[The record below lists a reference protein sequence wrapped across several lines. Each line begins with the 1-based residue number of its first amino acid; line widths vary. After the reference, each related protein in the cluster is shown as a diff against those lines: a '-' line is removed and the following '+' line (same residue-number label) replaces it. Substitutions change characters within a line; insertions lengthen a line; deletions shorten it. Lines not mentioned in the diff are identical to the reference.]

1 MVNNP
6 HDHARPDTADQRA
19 VLAVARV
26 LLTTADPADAAH
38 DYAGSGDCLACTVVA
53 AVQWGFALSATMA
66 TAEPFLSERLA
77 RAALAAVDAAQRELD
92 TMGN

>member
-1 MVNNP
+1 VTDN
-6 HDHARPDTADQRA
+6 HDHARPDITSQRA

-26 LLTTADPADAAH
+26 LLTTTDAEAAH
-38 DYAGSGDCLACTVVA
+38 DYAGAGCPACTVVA
-53 AVQWGFALSATMA
+53 AVQWGFALSAAMA

-92 TMGN
+92 SAGN